1 MKQNKLAGL
10 VSLSLI
16 KPVETDAEGL
26 PVAEMDYY
34 NVLYS
39 QIQNTNMPGV
49 SHDGKNQFFVE
60 IADGWESE
68 QYLNID
74 DLIDDELPGEIN
86 CQVIEFAIGKT
97 LISDSPVIIVGSFSI
112 FKALFNRPLWQL
124 WCCNFE
130 SMPALQ
136 SAYNEYFT
144 DAVTLPDDLD
154 AAKIEVRNS
163 IVQLITNLE

>member
-16 KPVETDAEGL
+16 VPVETDAEGM
-26 PVAEMDYY
+26 PVAEMNYY

-39 QIQNTNMPGV
+39 QMQNTNMPGV
-49 SHDGKNQFFVE
+49 SHDGENQFFIE
-60 IADGWESE
+60 LPNGWESE

-86 CQVIEFAIGKT
+86 CQVMEFAIGKT
-97 LISDSPVIIVGSFSI
+97 LVSDSPAIIVGSFSI

-130 SMPALQ
+130 SVTVLQ
-136 SAYNEYFT
+136 SAYNDYFA
-144 DAVTLPDDLD
+144 DGVTLPDDLI
-154 AAKIEVRNS
+154 AAKGAVRNS
-163 IVQLITNLE
+163 VVQLITNLE